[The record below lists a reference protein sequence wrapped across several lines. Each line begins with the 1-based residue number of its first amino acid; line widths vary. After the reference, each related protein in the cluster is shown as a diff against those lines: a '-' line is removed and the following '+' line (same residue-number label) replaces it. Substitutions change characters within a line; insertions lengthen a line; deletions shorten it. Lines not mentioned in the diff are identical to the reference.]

1 MTEPIRRR
9 PKTPFTLSP
18 TSTLGPFLSIG
29 GIIAEDDQQAF
40 LGGDI
45 TAQTERVLETLE
57 AKLKDLNAAIED
69 VVSVSVY
76 LKRHED
82 FAAMNDVY
90 RRVWP
95 VNAPTRTTIMA
106 GLRHPEAL
114 IEITA
119 LVVPRGVQRDI
130 IQPHAWRPSP
140 NPYSYAIR
148 SGRTLVHVG
157 AGAAQSDRRHVDSR

>member
-45 TAQTERVLETLE
+45 TAQADRVLDTLD
-57 AKLKDLNAAIED
+57 ARLRDLNAAIED

-90 RRVWP
+90 RRFWP
-95 VNAPTRTTIMA
+95 VNAPCRTTIMA
-106 GLRHPEAL
+106 GLRHPDAL

-119 LVVPRGVQRDI
+119 VVVPRGMQRDI
-130 IQPHAWRPSP
+130 IHRTHGGRRPILTAMP
-140 NPYSYAIR
+140 FA
-148 SGRTLVHVG
+148 
-157 AGAAQSDRRHVDSR
+157 AGAPCSCQGWCRAARSTAR

>member
-29 GIIAEDDQQAF
+29 GIIAEDDQQTF

-45 TAQTERVLETLE
+45 TAQTERVLETLDT
-57 AKLKDLNAAIED
+57 KLKELNSAIED
-69 VVSVSVY
+69 AVSISVY

-95 VNAPTRTTIMA
+95 VDPPTRTTIMA

-114 IEITA
+114 IEVTA
-119 LVVPRGVQRDI
+119 QVVPKGVQRDI
-130 IQPHAWRPSP
+130 IKPHAWRPSP

-148 SGRTLVHVG
+148 SGRTLFMSGLVPRSPLDG
-157 AGAAQSDRRHVDSR
+157 TLIRR